1 MRQENY
7 LYNILSIN
15 CFPNGESA
23 EEYHATKAG
32 TTKDK
37 ASVDKACM
45 TGDQSLVNKVDMAGG
60 NQASIHKECT
70 AGNNKLNAVAEVEFL
85 PESPVYKGHFPGMP
99 ITPGVLLLTVAREI
113 VEKVL
118 RISVL
123 PKIEKTDSAVD
134 ADQKIVNEEY
144 DNAEDECIVMEC
156 AKNVKFLQVL
166 TPDCGPV
173 RFVISELSLERES
186 GHAIDPFNGSGAEV
200 VTVGTDKCLVRA
212 KISIVGSNNDTL
224 YAKMDITYR
233 LTER

>member
-1 MRQENY
+1 MKQENY
-7 LYNILSIN
+7 LYKILSIN

-23 EEYHATKAG
+23 EEYPATKAG
-32 TTKDK
+32 TTKDQS
-37 ASVDKACM
+37 SVDKAY
-45 TGDQSLVNKVDMAGG
+45 MAGS
-60 NQASIHKECT
+60 NQVSVYEEYA
-70 AGNNKLNAVAEVEFL
+70 AGNDKLSAVAEVEFL
-85 PESPVYKGHFPGMP
+85 PENPVYKGHFPGMP

-118 RISVL
+118 RISVM
-123 PKIEKTDSAVD
+123 PKIEKTDNAVA
-134 ADQKIVNEEY
+134 ADQKIVNKEY
-144 DNAEDECIVMEC
+144 DNAEEEYIVMEW

-186 GHAIDPFNGSGAEV
+186 GLAIDPVNGSSAEV
-200 VTVGTDKCLVRA
+200 ATAGADKRIVRA